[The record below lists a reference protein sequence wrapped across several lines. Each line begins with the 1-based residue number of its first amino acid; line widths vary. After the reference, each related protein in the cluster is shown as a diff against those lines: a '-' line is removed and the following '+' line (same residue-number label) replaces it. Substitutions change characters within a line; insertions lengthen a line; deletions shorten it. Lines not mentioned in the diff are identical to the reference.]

1 MNEATV
7 RDEEYSYRMSHMLAL
22 IVQYTLISMAP
33 KARAFS
39 MDVRELALKAKRVE
53 GLDLPLALDQI
64 AGWQIARKKLPQ
76 CKSRR

>member
-22 IVQYTLISMAP
+22 IVQYTLMSMAP

-39 MDVRELALKAKRVE
+39 VMR
-53 GLDLPLALDQI
+53 
-64 AGWQIARKKLPQ
+64 
-76 CKSRR
+76 